1 MRQVVLLFSSLLLVS
16 CTTSLPD
23 RTAIIFWRL
32 PQTYTD
38 ASPLKKQDLSEIRVY
53 RMNPRRLITSRP
65 GVTTVYVVRG
75 LILGENCFFVTAVVD
90 MIESDDSE
98 VVCKSVR

>member
-1 MRQVVLLFSSLLLVS
+1 MRRVVLLFSSLLLVS
-16 CTTSLPD
+16 CTTLLSD
-23 RTAIIFWRL
+23 RTAVIFWHL

-38 ASPLKKQDLSEIRVY
+38 DSFLEKRDLSEIRVY
-53 RMNPRRLITSRP
+53 RTNPRRLVASRP
-65 GVTTVYVVRG
+65 GVTTVYAVRG
-75 LILGENCFFVTAVVD
+75 LSFGENCFFVTAVVD